1 MWAKVPST
9 PRAADGASVCTRSL
23 STFIGGRGRSGGR
36 GRGRGR
42 GRDRAEARARA
53 RVRGRVRG
61 REHLHR
67 SEKDVT

>member
-23 STFIGGRGRSGGR
+23 STFIGGRGGSEGR

-42 GRDRAEARARA
+42 GRDRAEARAR
-53 RVRGRVRG
+53 VRGHG
-61 REHLHR
+61 
-67 SEKDVT
+67 

>member
-36 GRGRGR
+36 GRGR
-42 GRDRAEARARA
+42 DRAEARARA

-67 SEKDVT
+67 SEKHVT